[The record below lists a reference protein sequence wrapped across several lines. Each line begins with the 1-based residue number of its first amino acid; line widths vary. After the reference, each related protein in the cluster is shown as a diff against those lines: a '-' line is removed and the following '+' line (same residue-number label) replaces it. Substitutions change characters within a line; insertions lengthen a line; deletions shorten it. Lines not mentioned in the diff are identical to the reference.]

1 MRWLVWLVIAAL
13 AVTASGCAGED
24 ALYTNPKYTPGYKP
38 GSGKLGSSTAQAYDR
53 TLKPDWRQL

>member
-13 AVTASGCAGED
+13 VATTSGCAGED

-38 GSGKLGSSTAQAYDR
+38 AGDKPAGDTAHAYDR
-53 TLKPDWRQL
+53 ALRPDWRQL

>member
-1 MRWLVWLVIAAL
+1 MQWLGWLVIAAL

-38 GSGKLGSSTAQAYDR
+38 SGGTAHAYDR
-53 TLKPDWRQL
+53 TLRPDWRQL

>member
-38 GSGKLGSSTAQAYDR
+38 GGKTAQVYDR
-53 TLKPDWRQL
+53 TLRPDWRQL